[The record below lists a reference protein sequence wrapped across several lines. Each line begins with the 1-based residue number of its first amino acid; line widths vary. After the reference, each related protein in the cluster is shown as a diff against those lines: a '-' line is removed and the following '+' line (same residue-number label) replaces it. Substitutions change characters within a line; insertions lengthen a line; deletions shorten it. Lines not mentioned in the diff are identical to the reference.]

1 MAFISAQNR
10 MSRSEEVRA
19 CLKIRLNEMKLRIKK
34 RKERFDL
41 DCSSFDERN
50 LSTRQQLSDS
60 GCLLD
65 EEFATKQNLDS
76 LRNIRYLQAKF
87 DEKLKK
93 RSKKTKTESKTFKE
107 TRLNET
113 ILSIVDIS
121 TFNKLIGS
129 ESNSKNPSR
138 TSTPIISERRCIIH
152 RKQHKK
158 FSSSARKMSSS
169 VKKSDPF
176 IQNSTIL
183 ANTNISTNNNKYFNI
198 RENNYYNY
206 SINLNAYE
214 NKISQYASLLPEASA
229 NMPVEFQDFGDFK
242 IWYV

>member
-1 MAFISAQNR
+1 MEFMSAHSR
-10 MSRSEEVRA
+10 MSRSEEARA

-34 RKERFDL
+34 RKEKFNL
-41 DCSSFDERN
+41 ECSSFDERN
-50 LSTRQQLSDS
+50 SSTRQHLSDS

-76 LRNIRYLQAKF
+76 LRNIRHMQEKF
-87 DEKLKK
+87 EDKLKK
-93 RSKKTKTESKTFKE
+93 RNKKIKIESKKLKE
-107 TRLNET
+107 TRLDET

-129 ESNSKNPSR
+129 EIYSKTPSR
-138 TSTPIISERRCIIH
+138 TSTPIFSERRAIH

-158 FSSSARKMSSS
+158 CSSARKTSSS

-176 IQNSTIL
+176 VQNSTIL
-183 ANTNISTNNNKYFNI
+183 ANKNNNSNKYFNI

-214 NKISQYASLLPEASA
+214 NKISPYATLLPATST
-229 NMPVEFQDFGDFK
+229 NMPVEFQDFGEFK